1 MIALSRESGK
11 QYIHLGLG
19 VNEGIRRFKKKWG
32 GVPTRRYEMCEIR
45 VRKPAVIE
53 TIKAYLNSARLNRE
67 DQLPTLRSD
76 VLLVSADDQI
86 ILSRCAGLIIK

>member
-32 GVPTRRYEMCEIR
+32 GVPTRRYEMREIR
-45 VRKPAVIE
+45 VRKAAVIE
-53 TIKAYLNSARLNRE
+53 TIKAYLYSARLNR
-67 DQLPTLRSD
+67 
-76 VLLVSADDQI
+76 
-86 ILSRCAGLIIK
+86 